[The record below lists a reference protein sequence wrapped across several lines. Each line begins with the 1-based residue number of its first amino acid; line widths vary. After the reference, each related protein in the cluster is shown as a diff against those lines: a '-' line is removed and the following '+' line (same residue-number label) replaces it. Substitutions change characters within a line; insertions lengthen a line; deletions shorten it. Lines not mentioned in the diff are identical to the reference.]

1 MIGLTFFHWRTC
13 RVYSGESEPVCS
25 DLGQALTKEIQRV
38 ALTVG
43 TGDNVGEQASLVAQT
58 GRNLP
63 AVWATRVR
71 SLGGEDPLQ
80 KGMATHSRILAW
92 RIPWTEEPGGLQST
106 GLRRA
111 GHDWSYL
118 ACMHVRHRQWSR
130 LLKIWEATLPL
141 DITCP
146 CAVTALTAAGIVN
159 PDFRSADPKW
169 KEVF

>member
-1 MIGLTFFHWRTC
+1 MVRTWHFYC
-13 RVYSGESEPVCS
+13 WGMGSIPNQGTEILQRNW
-25 DLGQALTKEIQRV
+25 DLR
-38 ALTVG
+38 
-43 TGDNVGEQASLVAQT
+43 ASLVAQIVKKP
-58 GRNLP
+58 P
-63 AVWATRVR
+63 AMQETRVQ
-71 SLGGEDPLQ
+71 SLGWEDPLGE
-80 KGMATHSRILAW
+80 GMATHSSILAW
-92 RIPWTEEPGGLQST
+92 KIPWTEEPGGLQST

-146 CAVTALTAAGIVN
+146 CVVTALTAAGIVN